1 MLFMTPPAGSRR
13 RYRIILRGEC
23 KHLLTGIL
31 DGLLVETCRGW
42 TCVVASV
49 RDESELYGLLERFQE
64 FALHIVSL
72 NELDPGPEAGAVGKP
87 GLDMRTQALVRL
99 AALVATDETH
109 AGYHQAVATALDH
122 GVTPDEITG
131 VLAALPPAE
140 GAAGL
145 AAAGAAIRGAI
156 DRAAAG

>member
-1 MLFMTPPAGSRR
+1 MTPPAGSCR

-23 KHLLTGIL
+23 QHLLTGIL
-31 DGLLVETCRGW
+31 DGLLVENGRGW
-42 TCVVASV
+42 TCIMASL

-72 NELDPGPEAGAVGKP
+72 SELEADAGHLGRP
-87 GLDMRTQALVRL
+87 GLDARTIALVRL
-99 AALVATDETH
+99 AALAAADGSP
-109 AGYHQAVATALDH
+109 AACDRAVATALDH

-131 VLAALPPAE
+131 MLAALPPGP
-140 GAAGL
+140 GAARL
-145 AAAGAAIRGAI
+145 AEAGPAIRGAI

>member
-1 MLFMTPPAGSRR
+1 MTPPAAPR

-42 TCVVASV
+42 TCVMASV

-72 NELDPGPEAGAVGKP
+72 NELDRGPEADADGKP
-87 GLDMRTQALVRL
+87 GLDMRTHALVRL
-99 AALVATDETH
+99 AALVTADEPQ
-109 AGYHQAVATALDH
+109 AGYDQAVATALDH
-122 GVTPDEITG
+122 GVTRDEIAG
-131 VLAALPPAE
+131 MLVALRPGQATAGPAI
-140 GAAGL
+140 L
-145 AAAGAAIRGAI
+145 GAI
-156 DRAAAG
+156 DRTVAG

>member
-1 MLFMTPPAGSRR
+1 MTPPAVPSR

-42 TCVVASV
+42 TCVMASV

-72 NELDPGPEAGAVGKP
+72 NELGPGPEAGAAGQP
-87 GLDMRTQALVRL
+87 GLDPRALGLVQL
-99 AALVATDETH
+99 AALVATDEPQ
-109 AGYHQAVATALDH
+109 AGYDQAVATALDH
-122 GVTPDEITG
+122 GVTRDEIAG
-131 VLAALPPAE
+131 MLAALLPGPDAATAARPAI
-140 GAAGL
+140 L
-145 AAAGAAIRGAI
+145 GAI
-156 DRAAAG
+156 DRTAAG

>member
-1 MLFMTPPAGSRR
+1 MTPPTGSRH

-23 KHLLTGIL
+23 KLLLTGIL

-72 NELDPGPEAGAVGKP
+72 NELGPGPEAGAAGQP
-87 GLDMRTQALVRL
+87 GLDSRARALVRL
-99 AALVATDETH
+99 AALVATDEPR
-109 AGYHQAVATALDH
+109 AAYDRAVEAALDQ
-122 GVTPDEITG
+122 GVTRDEITG
-131 VLAALPPAE
+131 VLAALRPGPARRT
-140 GAAGL
+140 AARPAIG
-145 AAAGAAIRGAI
+145 GAIRAS
-156 DRAAAG
+156 D

>member
-1 MLFMTPPAGSRR
+1 MTPPAGPRR

-23 KHLLTGIL
+23 QHLLTGIL
-31 DGLLVETCRGW
+31 DGLLVENGRGW
-42 TCVVASV
+42 TCVMASV

-72 NELDPGPEAGAVGKP
+72 SELGADAGHL
-87 GLDMRTQALVRL
+87 GLDARTIALVRL
-99 AALVATDETH
+99 AALAA
-109 AGYHQAVATALDH
+109 AGGSPAACDRAVATALDH

-131 VLAALPPAE
+131 MLAALPPGP
-140 GAAGL
+140 GASRL
-145 AAAGAAIRGAI
+145 AATGPAIRGAI